1 MKNKYELL
9 EKLEKY
15 DKQDD
20 HLFKVKENVE
30 ELNKFKIEISLDDLY
45 NFIKSLK

>member
-9 EKLEKY
+9 EMLEDFYKE
-15 DKQDD
+15 DMD
-20 HLFKVKENVE
+20 LFEVKENVE